1 MTRNQ
6 RQPPNETT
14 TDPGAER
21 FWGQFAQ
28 AGRGREKDHGSGPA
42 SGAEDAS
49 GPDAG
54 SDPGSRSDATG
65 GHATGH
71 AGASGECLEWCP
83 ICRSAE
89 ILRSAVSPELREQA
103 ENLQA
108 EALKVFQAF
117 LTAYSQ
123 KTNRQ
128 DDTGGSGDPDGQG
141 SAEDREP
148 EVTDIPLD

>member
-1 MTRNQ
+1 LPSGKVTRNP
-6 RQPPNETT
+6 RQPPSEPAAE
-14 TDPGAER
+14 PGADR

-28 AGRGREKDHGSGPA
+28 AGNGRKQ
-42 SGAEDAS
+42 
-49 GPDAG
+49 DAG
-54 SDPGSRSDATG
+54 PGPGPEDRPPEEPGDGSTHHTG
-65 GHATGH
+65 A
-71 AGASGECLEWCP
+71 GECLEWCP

-123 KTNRQ
+123 KTDREDN
-128 DDTGGSGDPDGQG
+128 TGGSGDPDSQG
-141 SAEDREP
+141 SAEGREP